1 MLQKTRTLTDL
12 ENAAEFIA
20 RHIGPSSDDQQQMLA
35 SLGCSS
41 LQQLTSEVVPEAIAM
56 TQALDIVDGCSEAQA
71 LAELRDIAAQN
82 KVFRSFIGQGY
93 YNTIT
98 PNVVQRNILENPA

>member
-1 MLQKTRTLTDL
+1 MLQKTRSLTDL

-20 RHIGPSSDDQQQMLA
+20 RHIGPSVDDQQKML
-35 SLGCSS
+35 STLGCSS
-41 LQQLTSEVVPEAIAM
+41 LQELTSQVVPEAIAM

-71 LAELRDIAAQN
+71 LAELREIAAHN

-93 YNTIT
+93 YCDGN
-98 PNVVQRNILENPA
+98 QGKGEELL